1 MSFGGKGGG
10 LGLPRDPQNMTVQ
23 SPRTN
28 GRTSFVCLER
38 IIQSGFCSPFYHFI
52 SNVSLKGMPV
62 AFCGH
67 RSPELRFVSVD
78 KAGICVCPQLGLG
91 PKLGIW

>member
-1 MSFGGKGGG
+1 MLSQLMVLRATGLFVSFGGKGSG

-28 GRTSFVCLER
+28 SRTSYVCLER

-52 SNVSLKGMPV
+52 SNVSLKGMNKWH
-62 AFCGH
+62 A
-67 RSPELRFVSVD
+67 
-78 KAGICVCPQLGLG
+78 
-91 PKLGIW
+91 